1 MDSNGVNG
9 PLAMLTFFA
18 GAGASFGGILF
29 SLLAAILVPVLG
41 KAVDGLV
48 RTWIAERGNRW
59 KKRALEAEARLK
71 ELSAATEGS
80 GS

>member
-9 PLAMLTFFA
+9 PLAMLTSFA

-41 KAVDGLV
+41 KAVDGLIK
-48 RTWIAERGNRW
+48 TWIAERGNRW
-59 KKRALEAEARLK
+59 KQRALDAEARVKALEA
-71 ELSAATEGS
+71 ATRRS